1 MGKIVG
7 ITPSKISG
15 SVGGYTYRV
24 TKDGVIVSEKIVKK
38 SLQRTEA
45 QARVRMQIANLQI
58 LFSRFQG
65 TLAKGFENLPRHMN
79 ARAAFLKANYNRIPV
94 FLKKDEVAEGSCI
107 LVPVQVT
114 RGSLPTI
121 TATKSGSVYQSS
133 IALGSLVISATTTV
147 AELSEAIINNNADFK
162 QGDQIAYF
170 ALTQWVDGLGVN
182 RVRVK
187 RQRLTLDRLNT
198 AVLPSSFIGGGFATV
213 SGYLGQGAAADG
225 FFYVHSRKTAS
236 ELQVSTQFI
245 HVESNTLYTQ
255 YGTDSAFNAAAA
267 SYGGLT
273 PDVYLQ
279 PSETEAEAIDDEDE
293 PIEPTTNVTITAQAN
308 DPAMG
313 SVTGGGSYVQGASVT
328 LTATANTGYH
338 FVSWSNGRNTASIT
352 VTADA
357 DATYTATF
365 AADSES
371 GGGGM
376 DG

>member
-121 TATKSGSVYQSS
+121 TATQSGSVYQSS

-198 AVLPSSFIGGGFATV
+198 AVLPSTFVGGGFATV
-213 SGYLGQGAAADG
+213 NGYLGQGAAADG

-245 HVESNTLYTQ
+245 HVESNVLYTQ
-255 YGTDSAFNAAAA
+255 YGTDTAFNAAAA

-279 PSETEAEAIDDEDE
+279 PSETEAEAVDDEDA
-293 PIEPTTNVTITAQAN
+293 PVEPTTNVVITAQSN

-313 SVTGGGSYVQGASVT
+313 SVTGGGTYVQGASVT

-338 FVSWSNGRNTASIT
+338 FVSWSNGRTTASIT

-365 AADSES
+365 AADEQ